1 VIFAI
6 VTIGRAPVIESAVS
20 DDALLARFVRG
31 DGDAL
36 GELFDRHH
44 RAAYRFLGR
53 LTAANDADL
62 DDLVQATFMEAARA
76 APRFD
81 GRAAVRTWLF
91 GIAMNVA
98 RHYKRGKARRRRV
111 IDDAADERP
120 SEIPGCER
128 PDEHA
133 ANRELLELV
142 ARAVQRLPV
151 PLREV
156 FVACEIE
163 ELPGADVARLLGIP
177 EGTLWRRLHD
187 ARKALRAVLEERA

>member
-6 VTIGRAPVIESAVS
+6 VTIDRAPAVEGAVP
-20 DDALLARFVRG
+20 DDALLARYARG

-53 LTAANDADL
+53 LTGADDADL
-62 DDLVQATFMEAARA
+62 DDLVQATFLEAARA

-81 GRAAVRTWLF
+81 GRAAVRTWIF

-98 RHYKRGKARRRRV
+98 RHYKRGNARRRRI

-120 SEIPGCER
+120 SQIPGRER

-133 ANRELLELV
+133 ATRELLALV
-142 ARAVQRLPV
+142 AEAVQGLPL

-163 ELPGADVARLLGIP
+163 ELPGVDVARLLGIP

-187 ARKALRAVLEERA
+187 ARKALRAALGDRP

>member
-6 VTIGRAPVIESAVS
+6 VTVDRAPLIEGAVT
-20 DDALLARFVRG
+20 DDALLTRFVQG
-31 DGDAL
+31 EGDAL
-36 GELFDRHH
+36 GTLFDRHH

-53 LTAANDADL
+53 LTGADDADL

-98 RHYKRGKARRRRV
+98 RHYKRGNARRRRV
-111 IDDAADERP
+111 IDDASEERP
-120 SEIPGCER
+120 SEIPARER

-133 ANRELLELV
+133 ANRELLERV
-142 ARAVQRLPV
+142 AEALQRLPV
-151 PLREV
+151 SLREV

-163 ELPGADVARLLGIP
+163 ELPGADVARLLRIP

-187 ARKALRAVLEERA
+187 ARKALRAALGETT

>member
-6 VTIGRAPVIESAVS
+6 VTIDRAPAIEDAVS
-20 DDALLARFVRG
+20 DDVLLARFARG
-31 DGDAL
+31 DGAAL

-53 LTAANDADL
+53 LTGADDADL

-98 RHYKRGKARRRRV
+98 RHYKRGQARRRRV
-111 IDDAADERP
+111 IDDAAEERP
-120 SEIPGCER
+120 SEIPGRER

-142 ARAVQRLPV
+142 AGAVQALPV
-151 PLREV
+151 SLREV

-187 ARKALRAVLEERA
+187 ARKALRTALGERT

>member
-1 VIFAI
+1 MIFAI
-6 VTIGRAPVIESAVS
+6 VTIEGAPAIEDAVS

-44 RAAYRFLGR
+44 RVTYRFLGR
-53 LTAANDADL
+53 LTGADDADL

-81 GRAAVRTWLF
+81 ARAAVRTWLF

-98 RHYKRGKARRRRV
+98 RHYKRGNARRRRI
-111 IDDAADERP
+111 IDDSTEERP
-120 SEIPGCER
+120 SEIPARER

-133 ANRELLELV
+133 ANRELLERV
-142 ARAVQRLPV
+142 AEAVQGLPV
-151 PLREV
+151 SLREV

-187 ARKALRAVLEERA
+187 ARKALRAALGGAV